1 MAMLRSLYRRLVA
14 GLWLRLFLKALP
26 ARVDQAPAYGFRM
39 AEGVVGANPEGD
51 TFQIMSFGVYH
62 GQKLLGVTQIWH
74 NRNGAFAHFTD
85 TTIGAS

>member
-1 MAMLRSLYRRLVA
+1 
-14 GLWLRLFLKALP
+14 
-26 ARVDQAPAYGFRM
+26 M